1 MNFREVL
8 ERICNR
14 VEGALGAL
22 IIAEDGIVVE
32 RHAASPAIDLDLAA
46 VEFVGAG
53 REIKRATE
61 SVDAGELE
69 EMIVTN
75 RARVTVLRLIG
86 PGYYLLLVMDPGG
99 LLGRARY
106 ELRRAAIELAD
117 EFA

>member
-8 ERICNR
+8 ERVCGR
-14 VEGALGAL
+14 VEGALGAV

-32 RHAASPAIDLDLAA
+32 RHAASPAVDLELAS

-61 SVDAGELE
+61 AVQAGELE

-75 RARVTVLRLIG
+75 AGWITLLRRVG
-86 PGYYLLLVMDPGG
+86 PGYYLLLLMAPSG
-99 LLGRARY
+99 LLGRARF
-106 ELRRAAIELAD
+106 ELRRAAVELAN